1 MLACSLG
8 WSTCRAKQAKDGFK
22 TQQARSRTCQ
32 TLGFQRA
39 MRNIVTSNPWNWQQL
54 LQQLLQLLGAQSINS
69 HCFCQASIGPPW
81 PEPKGFPC
89 GFNGV
94 WPRNWTPG
102 EFQRFAWRK
111 CTLNLIQTT
120 LAIDLKSPEP
130 RIAWNWME
138 LGVASFQEIG
148 KDMEGHL
155 TIALCL
161 KNSGFLTSSEISSIN
176 ITKSCRVFQQ
186 SFALERLPRKS

>member
-1 MLACSLG
+1 M
-8 WSTCRAKQAKDGFK
+8 
-22 TQQARSRTCQ
+22 
-32 TLGFQRA
+32 
-39 MRNIVTSNPWNWQQL
+39 
-54 LQQLLQLLGAQSINS
+54 
-69 HCFCQASIGPPW
+69 
-81 PEPKGFPC
+81 
-89 GFNGV
+89 
-94 WPRNWTPG
+94 
-102 EFQRFAWRK
+102 
-111 CTLNLIQTT
+111 NLIQTT

-138 LGVASFQEIG
+138 LGVASLQEIG

-186 SFALERLPRKS
+186 SFA

>member
-1 MLACSLG
+1 ML
-8 WSTCRAKQAKDGFK
+8 
-22 TQQARSRTCQ
+22 
-32 TLGFQRA
+32 
-39 MRNIVTSNPWNWQQL
+39 N
-54 LQQLLQLLGAQSINS
+54 LLQLLGYLLQESESTPIAL
-69 HCFCQASIGPPW
+69 
-81 PEPKGFPC
+81 
-89 GFNGV
+89 
-94 WPRNWTPG
+94 PRFDWATLARAKRIPLW
-102 EFQRFAWRK
+102 FQRCLAEKLDSRQISK
-111 CTLNLIQTT
+111 ICMEKMPMNLIQTT

-138 LGVASFQEIG
+138 LGVASLQEIG

-186 SFALERLPRKS
+186 SFA